1 MSNNFNS
8 SDLELF
14 GIFNEKLPQE
24 LYDVKEKFNHI
35 FYSNEPCSDG
45 FGMEILNTLDILYM
59 QGRFKDIDIIIKI
72 VNEFLNANTKLTD
85 SNLQKAIRNFNELKV
100 IIKFVNSIATKL
112 ENESLLWDNIYYI
125 NNFDSGFYHFS
136 TTIENICKDYN
147 IPNDWVF
154 SGLKDFLEN
163 LSKIIYK
170 SFQNEDWESIQTTI
184 NYVLEFICKDKS
196 DYEFKEECYFMLF
209 DIHHYLVKVPFA
221 NAQNDIYNNREVL
234 EMSDENRMKLENAFW
249 DKNKKFRSLVE
260 VQILDTIMENN

>member
-14 GIFNEKLPQE
+14 GIFKEKLTQE

-35 FYSNEPCSDG
+35 FCSNEPCSDG

-59 QGRFKDIDIIIKI
+59 QGRFEDIDTIVKI
-72 VNEFLNANTKLTD
+72 VNEYLLAHPKLTEN
-85 SNLQKAIRNFNELKV
+85 NLQKAVRNYNELKI
-100 IIKFVNSIATKL
+100 IIKFVNTVATKL
-112 ENESLLWDNIYYI
+112 ENDNLLWNNIYYI

-136 TTIENICKDYN
+136 TVDENICKDYDV
-147 IPNDWVF
+147 PNDWVF
-154 SGLKDFLEN
+154 SGLKDFLES
-163 LSKIIYK
+163 LSKIIYQ

-184 NYVLEFICKDKS
+184 NFVLDFICKEKN

-209 DIHHYLVKVPFA
+209 DIYYYLVKVPFA

-234 EMSDENRMKLENAFW
+234 EMNDVDRMKVENDFW
-249 DKNKKFRSLVE
+249 NKNKKFRSLIE
-260 VQILDTIMENN
+260 VQILSTILENK